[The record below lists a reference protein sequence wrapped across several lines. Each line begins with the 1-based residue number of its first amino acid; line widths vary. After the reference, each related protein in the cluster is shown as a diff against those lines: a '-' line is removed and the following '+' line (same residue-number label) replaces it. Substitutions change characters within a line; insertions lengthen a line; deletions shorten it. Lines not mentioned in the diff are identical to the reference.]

1 MIKLM
6 EAAGQSVPESKPTF
20 ELNPEHPLVARL
32 NDEQDEELFAQWS
45 DLLLQQAQLSEK
57 GSLAD
62 PSAFIKLM
70 NQMLLAQLK

>member
-6 EAAGQSVPESKPTF
+6 KAAGQEVPEPKPTF
-20 ELNPEHPLVARL
+20 EINPTHPLVERL
-32 NDEQDEELFAQWS
+32 DGEQDEQLFADWAN
-45 DLLLQQAQLSEK
+45 LLLQQALLSEK

-70 NQMLLAQLK
+70 NQMLLAGLK